1 VTDLVHLSPADIP
14 EVMRIERL
22 PGYEEFVGRFT
33 DEEHAAEMACAQSR
47 YFGLREDGRLLG
59 FVILQDLAEPRVL
72 LRRIAV
78 DDVGRGVGTRLLRGV
93 LDWVFETTDAEAV
106 TLDVYRGNPRARRV
120 YDREG
125 FVYER
130 EDEVH
135 VYMAL
140 QRARWARLKAS
151 RLDRT
156 REVGSS

>member
-1 VTDLVHLSPADIP
+1 
-14 EVMRIERL
+14 
-22 PGYEEFVGRFT
+22 
-33 DEEHAAEMACAQSR
+33 
-47 YFGLREDGRLLG
+47 
-59 FVILQDLAEPRVL
+59 
-72 LRRIAV
+72 
-78 DDVGRGVGTRLLRGV
+78 V

-140 QRARWARLKAS
+140 QRARWAELKAS